1 MENNRK
7 FIIKIVIS
15 IILIIMLSI
24 VSLLT
29 RNYEKQKQ
37 EEIQTIENNITST
50 YEQNDDIKGID
61 EYQRSVFEESIK

>member
-24 VSLLT
+24 VSILT